1 MKSEYSPL
9 IDIMEEKC
17 RARAAG
23 LDASFSFHPKE
34 TGTGVPAE
42 DAAAVFCARGYTATI
57 FFDTVTAGVY
67 NVLECRIKLD
77 CTGVIMNI
85 GLGMKIWDYSKRPF
99 NILGQICL
107 LYSFFWFLLSFP
119 AISIC
124 NFLREKVFD
133 KM

>member
-1 MKSEYSPL
+1 MSFLKKFFVLFSLGASLYSL
-9 IDIMEEKC
+9 IEVLWRGFTHWSMSL
-17 RARAAG
+17 AG
-23 LDASFSFHPKE
+23 GLCMCGIYVTNDRFK
-34 TGTGVPAE
+34 GTSGAE
-42 DAAAVFCARGYTATI
+42 RCFLCSLMI
-57 FFDTVTAGVY
+57 TVV
-67 NVLECRIKLD
+67 EFI
-77 CTGVIMNI
+77 TGVIMNI